1 MALLEKYLYLK
12 KSGLPGSGK
21 GVFTKTDIAK
31 GTRIVEYKGK
41 MVAWKDVKHEDGH
54 NPYIFKLNAR
64 QALNGIN
71 YTHTFGRYVNDAR
84 GFSRVEGLRNNTD
97 FEVEGK
103 RVFFVATRNIKKY
116 QEILVD
122 YGGNFWS
129 LMKKIHKEKKSK
141 RPIKKS

>member
-12 KSGLPGSGK
+12 KSGIPGSGK

-41 MVAWKDVKHEDGH
+41 LVAWKDVKYVDGH
-54 NPYIFKLNAR
+54 NPYIFQLNAR
-64 QALNGIN
+64 QALNGLK
-71 YTHTFGRYVNDAR
+71 YTQTFGRYVNDAR
-84 GFSRVEGLRNNTD
+84 GFTRVEGLRNNTE

-129 LMKKIHKEKKSK
+129 LMRKIRKEKEAPG
-141 RPIKKS
+141 RAVKK